1 MTATELQQQLDR
13 LGAVRCGN
21 TVTAPCPLCQPEPVP
36 IEKHHLSITVG
47 ASRAFVFF
55 CHKCQVP
62 KAQTAEDR
70 DHNRQVS
77 KRILEEAGCDPSLC
91 FEPMDAGEIRR
102 IWSQVALGSVVL
114 EEDQERLPDTEL
126 GVIYSI
132 LLHQLDLS
140 DRHRKWLEKKGM
152 DADWCFASG
161 YRTATAGRTFGSQ
174 LMQGVPGLVGGNWL
188 LRPDS
193 LLIPCRDSVGRIC
206 ALKQRVT
213 DGGKAR
219 MRVLSHRGIKARQ
232 LVHWPLGSDNSRPEL
247 WITEGER
254 KADFVYWKL
263 QVPVCGIP
271 GCGSWQKV
279 VPFAQQK
286 QQVVLALDQ
295 DDTGRKTTDQ
305 LGRLLRAQGI
315 EVLQAQWSEGK
326 GLDDALQLNAQ
337 LEVGEWKATERS
349 DGTQPPTKV
358 KSGLVYG
365 QPLSDH
371 QIVPYLK
378 EFGPQPLHQLKVF
391 YPTVLALLKEG
402 RLRDRLTKEG
412 RILEVAE

>member
-1 MTATELQQQLDR
+1 MTATELQQQLDL

-36 IEKHHLSITVG
+36 IEKHHLSINAG
-47 ASRAFVFF
+47 ASKPFVFF
-55 CHKCQVP
+55 CHRCQTP
-62 KAQTAEDR
+62 KAQTAEER
-70 DHNRQVS
+70 DHNRQIS
-77 KRILEEAGCDPSLC
+77 KRILEAAGCDTDLC
-91 FEPMDAGEIRR
+91 FQPMEVGEIRR
-102 IWSQVALGSVVL
+102 IWSQIALGSVVL
-114 EEDQERLPDTEL
+114 EEDQVREAD
-126 GVIYSI
+126 GV
-132 LLHQLDLS
+132 LHCFYHQALRHLELS

-152 DADWCFASG
+152 DPEWCFERG
-161 YRTATAGRTFGSQ
+161 YRTATELSGPKVE
-174 LMQGVPGLVGGNWL
+174 GVPGLVGGQWL
-188 LRPDS
+188 FRPNS
-193 LLIPCRDSVGRIC
+193 LLIPCRNKEWSIC

-219 MRVLSHRGIKARQ
+219 MRLLSHRGIKASQ
-232 LVHWPLGSDNSRPEL
+232 VVHWPLLSESDQKEL

-263 QVPVCGIP
+263 QVPVCGLP
-271 GCGSWQKV
+271 GVGSWQKV

-286 QQVVLALDQ
+286 RQVVLALDQ
-295 DDTGRKTTDQ
+295 DEAGRKTTDQ

-337 LEVGEWKATERS
+337 LEVGEWKAVERS
-349 DGTQPPTKV
+349 DDTQPPTKV
-358 KSGLVYG
+358 KSGLTYG

-378 EFGPQPLHQLKVF
+378 EFGPQPLHQLRVY
-391 YPTVLALLKEG
+391 YPTVLALLREG
-402 RLRDRLTKEG
+402 RLRDKLTKEG